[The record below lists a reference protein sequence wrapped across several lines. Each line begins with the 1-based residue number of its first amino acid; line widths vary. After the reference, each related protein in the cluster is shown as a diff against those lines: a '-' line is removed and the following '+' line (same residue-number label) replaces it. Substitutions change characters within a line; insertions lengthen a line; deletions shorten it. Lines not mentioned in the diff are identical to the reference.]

1 MAFWRQA
8 ENVSTEEALLFN
20 YWSVVLQFLKMGIS
34 WEAIIK
40 LTDMEVTVIMGV
52 QMAYNQKEN
61 EEQAR
66 QMAVSKMSSMN
77 KGML

>member
-61 EEQAR
+61 EEQIR
-66 QMAVSKMSSMN
+66 QAAASKMSSMN